1 MSSCGYVT
9 ARSRT
14 TAPSCHALPRQ
25 SHWFQALRMIG
36 PAGRYICALV
46 QPRQGYLNGISE
58 MIRNYLF
65 LLLFLASTLT
75 QAQTPRVVDVPTRT
89 GVTQRFLLLQPEQ
102 AQQTKAAVS
111 LFAGGD
117 GGVQLAADGAIGGL
131 HQYATHAR

>member
-1 MSSCGYVT
+1 MFLRRSGCGLK
-9 ARSRT
+9 R
-14 TAPSCHALPRQ
+14 HALQPLAIVD
-25 SHWFQALRMIG
+25 ALRMMRIARHCKG
-36 PAGRYICALV
+36 TIKV
-46 QPRQGYLNGISE
+46 
-58 MIRNYLF
+58 IRNYLF

-102 AQQTKAAVS
+102 AQQTKAAVI

-117 GGVQLAADGAIGGL
+117 GGVQLAADGAISGL